1 MKACMKCKL
10 IVEGDICPVCQ
21 TSELTTNFK
30 GYVIIIDPERSE
42 IAKKLGAT
50 VPGRYAIKTMR

>member
-50 VPGRYAIKTMR
+50 VPGKYAIKTMR

>member
-10 IVEGDICPVCQ
+10 IVEGNICPVCQ

-50 VPGRYAIKTMR
+50 VPGKYAIKTMR

>member
-21 TSELTTNFK
+21 TSELTSNFK
-30 GYVIIIDPERSE
+30 GYVIIIDPEHSE

-50 VPGRYAIKTMR
+50 VPGKYAIKTMR